1 MKNGKNIEIENPENG
16 KQIGKK
22 NSKKDT
28 VVPLEENG
36 MELYAIKILKITRQ
50 NLK

>member
-1 MKNGKNIEIENPENG
+1 MVKTQGKKILKMENRQ
-16 KQIGKK
+16 KKK

-28 VVPLEENG
+28 VVPMEENG
-36 MELYAIKILKITRQ
+36 MELDAIKILKITRQ